1 MAAVAAAASS
11 SCLIL
16 PYKLQPC
23 PSSFLITSR
32 SAGTSIR
39 RSKCPLAFAS
49 TLSLAAFP
57 PGLLSAVE
65 KRRAPPPGR
74 PTVVCEAVPKKYDS
88 ATKRARQG
96 EKRRIYNKARK
107 SEIRTRMKK
116 VHLLL
121 YLNVSICAMTSLLE
135 KFISRNVIFVE
146 SEFPFASGGFSAGL
160 FPEALHSMPLED
172 SRVADSS
179 PISSFN
185 PCLVSPVVHR
195 PVPTESPTAEP
206 LLAKPSPAVPA
217 AAIAPPAP
225 TPPIQPAPSTNTHPM
240 VIHSK
245 NNVFKPHPRFGVI
258 FSVTEIIG
266 DTVLESLDELRKKSD
281 AQSEELLPIEKL
293 IAEAFSV
300 IDKAVRVG
308 TLHRNTG
315 DRRKSRLSRRKK
327 AVEIHHGWYVPAA
340 AS

>member
-16 PYKLQPC
+16 PYKVQPC

-74 PTVVCEAVPKKYDS
+74 PTVVCEAAPKKYDS

-116 VHLLL
+116 
-121 YLNVSICAMTSLLE
+121 
-135 KFISRNVIFVE
+135 
-146 SEFPFASGGFSAGL
+146 FPFASGGFSAGL

-172 SRVADSS
+172 SRVVDSS

-185 PCLVSPVVHR
+185 PCLVSPIVHR
-195 PVPTESPTAEP
+195 PVPTESPPAEP

-217 AAIAPPAP
+217 AAIAPHAP
-225 TPPIQPAPSTNTHPM
+225 TPLIQPAPSTNTHPM
-240 VIHSK
+240 
-245 NNVFKPHPRFGVI
+245 
-258 FSVTEIIG
+258 
-266 DTVLESLDELRKKSD
+266 VLESLDELRKKSD

>member
-16 PYKLQPC
+16 PYKVQPC

-74 PTVVCEAVPKKYDS
+74 PTVVCEAAPKKYDS

-116 VHLLL
+116 
-121 YLNVSICAMTSLLE
+121 
-135 KFISRNVIFVE
+135 
-146 SEFPFASGGFSAGL
+146 
-160 FPEALHSMPLED
+160 
-172 SRVADSS
+172 
-179 PISSFN
+179 
-185 PCLVSPVVHR
+185 
-195 PVPTESPTAEP
+195 
-206 LLAKPSPAVPA
+206 
-217 AAIAPPAP
+217 
-225 TPPIQPAPSTNTHPM
+225 
-240 VIHSK
+240 
-245 NNVFKPHPRFGVI
+245 
-258 FSVTEIIG
+258 
-266 DTVLESLDELRKKSD
+266 VLESLDELRKKSD